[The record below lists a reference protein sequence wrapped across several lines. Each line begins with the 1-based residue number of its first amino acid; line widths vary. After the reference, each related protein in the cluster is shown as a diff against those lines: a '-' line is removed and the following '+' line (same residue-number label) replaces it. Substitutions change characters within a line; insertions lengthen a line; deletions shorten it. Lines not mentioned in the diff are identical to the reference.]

1 MISFS
6 LLKKKKFHIFFAYF
20 ILFFLIFYDLR
31 FTTFNYDYNLI
42 IKPNQSLR
50 HISKDLYQYKIIQ
63 NKSIFEILVYINF
76 AEKKLKAGEYNFY
89 KDNIF
94 KIVKKIKKGDVFQ
107 RKFTIAEGLSSL
119 EVINILRN
127 IEGIEIDTEIQIPEE
142 GSLFPDTYFFV
153 YGTKI
158 KHIIS
163 KMQVAMNK
171 ILKSSWENR
180 NKKINLK
187 NHKEVLILASI
198 VEKETSMKEEKAIV
212 AQVFLNRLD
221 LKMKLQSDPT
231 VIYGITKQKGEF
243 NRELTKK
250 DLNFDSE
257 YNTYLNYGLPKNPIS
272 NPGKDSIIAV
282 TNPAFGN
289 LLYFVADGTGGHVF
303 STSYKEHL
311 NNIKKIKNN

>member
-6 LLKKKKFHIFFAYF
+6 LLKKNKFHIFFSYL
-20 ILFFLIFYDLR
+20 ILLFLIFYDLV
-31 FTTFNYDYNLI
+31 FTTVNYNYNLI

-50 HISKDLYQYKIIQ
+50 HISKNLYQYKIIH

-94 KIVKKIKKGDVFQ
+94 KIAKKIMKGDVYQ

-119 EVINILRN
+119 EAINILRN
-127 IEGIEIDTEIQIPEE
+127 IEGIIVDTEIKIPEE

-158 KHIIS
+158 KDIIS
-163 KMQVAMNK
+163 KMQVTMNET
-171 ILKSSWENR
+171 LKSSWKNR

-187 NHKEVLILASI
+187 NFKEVLILASI
-198 VEKETSMKEEKAIV
+198 VEKETSIKEEKANV

-231 VIYGITKQKGEF
+231 VIYGIIKQNGEF
-243 NRELTKK
+243 NRELTKE

-257 YNTYLNYGLPKNPIS
+257 YNTYLNSGLPKNPIS

-282 TNPAFGN
+282 TNPTFGN
-289 LLYFVADGTGGHVF
+289 LLYFVADETGGHIF